1 MVASFHATG
10 PTNTGLGILILTT
23 IQPCAV
29 DRTFHG
35 VYAGL
40 FEGVC
45 ILEDP
50 DYGVI
55 SLRWIVA
62 NTATSV
68 SAMIRGL

>member
-1 MVASFHATG
+1 
-10 PTNTGLGILILTT
+10 
-23 IQPCAV
+23 V

-40 FEGVC
+40 FEGVG